1 MQETRVRSLGW
12 EDPLEEEMATPSSIL
27 VWKIPWTREPGG
39 LWSVGCKESD
49 TTKWLNTHTQDP
61 TIQGPGGA
69 YTPPEM
75 RMRLGPGKV
84 RPGHSDIIV
93 FFFPGSAVSELL
105 LPLVAWEDWLP
116 PAFQAIWRETWLQRW
131 PNVDIVITTSVIVG
145 GQEILRGIRGKGTG
159 AL

>member
-1 MQETRVRSLGW
+1 
-12 EDPLEEEMATPSSIL
+12 
-27 VWKIPWTREPGG
+27 
-39 LWSVGCKESD
+39 
-49 TTKWLNTHTQDP
+49 
-61 TIQGPGGA
+61 
-69 YTPPEM
+69 
-75 RMRLGPGKV
+75 MRLGPGKV
-84 RPGHSDIIV
+84 RPGHSNIIV